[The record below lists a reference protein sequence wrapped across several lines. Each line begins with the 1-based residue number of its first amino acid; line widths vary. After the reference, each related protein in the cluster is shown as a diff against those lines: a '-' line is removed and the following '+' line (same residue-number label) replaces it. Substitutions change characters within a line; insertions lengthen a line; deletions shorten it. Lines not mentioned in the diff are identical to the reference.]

1 MNKFLADAAEPAT
14 WESCSID
21 GVPTF
26 KCLEV
31 VFEKVLTVAS
41 SIALLVLFV
50 MFIVG
55 SFLYLTSQG
64 NPEKVAK
71 AKNTLT
77 WAIAGL
83 IIFLCSYLVIFII
96 DTLFLG
102 GKGSLLKFEIP
113 ELPSP

>member
-1 MNKFLADAAEPAT
+1 MTNLLAAAGEPAT

-26 KCLEV
+26 KCLEII
-31 VFEKVLTVAS
+31 FQKILTIAS
-41 SIALLVLFV
+41 SIALLVLFI
-50 MFIVG
+50 MFVVG

-64 NPEKVAK
+64 NTEKVAK

-83 IIFLCSYLVIFII
+83 IIFLCSYLALFII

-102 GKGSLLKFEIP
+102 GKGTLLKFEIP
-113 ELPSP
+113 EVGNP